1 MLHTLQK
8 PWGKRLCI
16 GLTLRQNIS
25 KLQLK
30 PTLKLYKKHK
40 NFYSK
45 FYKKEIRKYYESLD
59 MKNILDSKGF
69 WKMIFLFD
77 KSNFDKSRLA

>member
-1 MLHTLQK
+1 M
-8 PWGKRLCI
+8 GKAIVHRSHLE
-16 GLTLRQNIS
+16 T
-25 KLQLK
+25 KYLK
-30 PTLKLYKKHK
+30 TITQTDLKTIQKHK
-40 NFYSK
+40 NFCSK

-77 KSNFDKSRLA
+77 KSSFDKSRLA